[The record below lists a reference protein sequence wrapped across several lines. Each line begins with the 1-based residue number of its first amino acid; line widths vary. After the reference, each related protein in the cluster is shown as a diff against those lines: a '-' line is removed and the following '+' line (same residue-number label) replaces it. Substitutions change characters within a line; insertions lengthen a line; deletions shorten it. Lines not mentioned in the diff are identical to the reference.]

1 LPSFATLF
9 GKKTFVLIPPELAS
23 EAALFNYLGLSPKEL
38 KKIQWFRHKM
48 YNEFL
53 ISKGSRKKRAIC
65 APDSRLKMLQRK
77 MAQLLNQ
84 LYPVRKPVHG
94 FVPNRSVKSNAISH
108 LGKNY
113 VINVDLKD
121 FFPSITQR
129 RIYFL
134 LQKIGLGKRVSE
146 IIAIICSYE
155 GCLPQGAPSSP
166 VLSNMVCFR
175 LDRELMQFARENHA
189 IYTRYAD
196 DITFSSYRPPVGF
209 FIPPMPSSGRFSSE
223 SLTAQLVKII
233 ERNDFK
239 LNPTKLYFAGHH
251 ARRTVTGL
259 KINEFIN
266 VDRRF
271 VRNIRAKIHSVENL
285 GISGAQEKFKIKAG
299 SDKCLRKHLAGK
311 ISWLSFIKGP
321 SDPVVRSVTIR
332 FNQAFP
338 DNPLELSPTAA
349 QMMERAVWVVEH
361 FSGTGMQ
368 GTCFFLAG
376 VGLVTAAHC
385 VEGAEIVE
393 IYHPSDLTKF
403 NATVEKLDT
412 NRDLALICHAVPVDQ
427 YHELELA
434 DESIEVGNDTTT
446 LGYPDIERGDG
457 LNIRPGKVSS
467 LPTKHGV
474 RLIEVTQRI
483 VQGMSGGPT
492 LNARNKVIGINH
504 KGAIKT
510 IKETTHTPDA
520 TTTIRQT
527 IDYVRDYAIHASE
540 LKTWLS
546 E

>member
-1 LPSFATLF
+1 MPLF
-9 GKKTFVLIPPELAS
+9 STILGKKTFVLIPPELAS
-23 EAALFNYLGLSPKEL
+23 EAALLSYLGLSLKEL
-38 KKIQWFRHKM
+38 KKIQWFRHRM
-48 YNEFL
+48 YHEFL
-53 ISKGSRKKRAIC
+53 ISKGSGKKRAIC
-65 APDSRLKMLQRK
+65 APDNRLKILQQK
-77 MAQLLNQ
+77 LAQLLTQ
-84 LYPVRKPVHG
+84 LYPVRNPVHG
-94 FVPNRSVKSNAISH
+94 FVPNRSVKSNAKSH
-108 LGKNY
+108 LGKHY
-113 VINVDLKD
+113 VINIDLKD
-121 FFPSITQR
+121 YFPSITQR

-146 IIAIICSYE
+146 IIAIICSYQ

-166 VLSNMVCFR
+166 VLSNMVCFS
-175 LDRELMQFARENHA
+175 LDKELMKFARENHA

-196 DITFSSYRPPVGF
+196 DITFSSHRPSAGF
-209 FIPPMPSSGRFSSE
+209 FKASTPPSGRFSSE
-223 SLTAQLVKII
+223 SLSVQLVQII
-233 ERNDFK
+233 ERNNFK
-239 LNPTKLYFAGHH
+239 LNPTKLYFADRN

-271 VRNIRAKIHSVENL
+271 VRNIRAKIHSVEKL

-299 SDKCLRKHLAGK
+299 SEKHLRKHLAGK

-321 SDPVVRSVTIR
+321 SDPVVRSVVLR

-338 DNPLELSPTAA
+338 GNPLKLSPTAA
-349 QMMERAVWVVEH
+349 QMIERAVWVVEH
-361 FSGTGMQ
+361 SGDSLMQ

-385 VEGAEIVE
+385 IEGVKDVE
-393 IYHPSDLTKF
+393 IYHPTNLARFK
-403 NATVEKLDT
+403 ATVDKFDKH
-412 NRDLALICHAVPVDQ
+412 RDIALICHAVPANK

-434 DESIEVGNDTTT
+434 DEPLDVGQDTTT
-446 LGYPDIERGDG
+446 LGYPDIERGDR

-474 RLIEVTQRI
+474 RFIEVTQRI

-510 IKETTHTPDA
+510 IKETTRTPDA
-520 TTTIRQT
+520 TITIRET
-527 IDYVRDYAIHASE
+527 VDHVRDFAIHISE
-540 LKTWLS
+540 LKTWLR